1 MRLFLLIFFVIYG
14 SMHTYAFW
22 RAKAGLDF
30 GLKVGIAL
38 GLFMVLMI
46 FAPIIVRLS
55 EKAGLELFARFLSY
69 AGYSWLGLLFLFIS
83 FAGAIDVYRSMI
95 YLSGTILKKDLSFI
109 SLSPQLTFYI
119 PLVIS
124 IVISLVGYFE
134 ALNIRTETITM
145 KTTKLPEHIDRL
157 TIAQISDVH
166 IGLIVREERLGR
178 ILEAVKKAEPDI
190 LVSTGDLVDGQID
203 NLEGLATLLQK
214 IKPRYGKYAITGN
227 HEYYAGLEQA
237 LNFTQ
242 KAGFTLLRGKG
253 ITVNGIINIA
263 GVDDI
268 QGIQFNEYISVSE
281 KELLESLPQDKYML
295 LLKHRPKVNE
305 QSLGLFDLQLSGH
318 THKGQIFPFSIAT
331 WLYYPVHAGC
341 LTPVDGCHLYV
352 SRGSGTWGPPIR
364 FLAPP
369 EVTVIEIVREKDSTT
384 KG

>member
-1 MRLFLLIFFVIYG
+1 MRLFLLVFFVIYG